1 MTSTPVVSKSN
12 IFNDFNLSWLD
23 EHKRLT
29 DMQQNYMRENMQHI
43 KIHSIYINTKS
54 FIDKIDSN
62 DQDLVTVGS
71 THSVLYNEKVLQLVQ
86 NNRNS
91 IPGKKYKLLD
101 ILVYNIDIEPEHV
114 QNFVQNSTGY
124 PSSFLKKIPIIDDI
138 TIPASI
144 FIFHDLNAIYFVFE
158 EIESD
163 EYTLKPKP
171 IIKIHAEG
179 NRSSRR
185 VSVPNEVGYNCLR
198 ESKVADLESV
208 TRVKD
213 SGNTS
218 TSYGLGQNGSVLGS
232 GSGSGSGSISKHK
245 TTKKVSI
252 HIPKS
257 KSKYTKKNIDMN

>member
-1 MTSTPVVSKSN
+1 MTSTSVVSKSN

-29 DMQQNYMRENMQHI
+29 DMQQNYMRENMQNI

-62 DQDLVTVGS
+62 DQDLVTVGL
-71 THSVLYNEKVLQLVQ
+71 THSVLHNEKVLQLVQ
-86 NNRNS
+86 NNRNR

-101 ILVYNIDIEPEHV
+101 ILVYNIDIEPEHI

-124 PSSFLKKIPIIDDI
+124 DTSFLKKIPIIDDI

-171 IIKIHAEG
+171 IIKIHA
-179 NRSSRR
+179 
-185 VSVPNEVGYNCLR
+185 
-198 ESKVADLESV
+198 
-208 TRVKD
+208 
-213 SGNTS
+213 GNTS
-218 TSYGLGQNGSVLGS
+218 TSYSGVQNGSVLGS

>member
-1 MTSTPVVSKSN
+1 MTSTSVVSKSN

-29 DMQQNYMRENMQHI
+29 DMQQNYMRENMQNI

-62 DQDLVTVGS
+62 DQDLVTVGL
-71 THSVLYNEKVLQLVQ
+71 THSVLHNEKVLQLVQ
-86 NNRNS
+86 NNRNR

-101 ILVYNIDIEPEHV
+101 ILVYNIDIEPEHI

-124 PSSFLKKIPIIDDI
+124 DSSFLKKIPIIDDI

-171 IIKIHAEG
+171 IIKIHA
-179 NRSSRR
+179 
-185 VSVPNEVGYNCLR
+185 
-198 ESKVADLESV
+198 
-208 TRVKD
+208 
-213 SGNTS
+213 GNTS
-218 TSYGLGQNGSVLGS
+218 TSYSGVQNGSVLGS

>member
-29 DMQQNYMRENMQHI
+29 DMQQNYMRENMQNI

-124 PSSFLKKIPIIDDI
+124 DTSFLKKIPIIDDI

-171 IIKIHAEG
+171 IIKIHA
-179 NRSSRR
+179 
-185 VSVPNEVGYNCLR
+185 V
-198 ESKVADLESV
+198 
-208 TRVKD
+208 
-213 SGNTS
+213 NTS
-218 TSYGLGQNGSVLGS
+218 TSYGVGHTSHLERPGDECRRSSTTSRPVNGSVLGS
-232 GSGSGSGSISKHK
+232 CSVPISKHK

-257 KSKYTKKNIDMN
+257 KSKYTKKNIDLN

>member
-1 MTSTPVVSKSN
+1 MTSTSVVSKSN

-29 DMQQNYMRENMQHI
+29 DMQQNYMRENMQNI

-62 DQDLVTVGS
+62 DQDLVTVGL
-71 THSVLYNEKVLQLVQ
+71 THSVLHNEKVLQLVQ
-86 NNRNS
+86 NNRNR

-101 ILVYNIDIEPEHV
+101 ILVYNIDIEPEHI

-124 PSSFLKKIPIIDDI
+124 DTSFLKKIPIIDDI

-171 IIKIHAEG
+171 IIKIHA
-179 NRSSRR
+179 
-185 VSVPNEVGYNCLR
+185 V
-198 ESKVADLESV
+198 
-208 TRVKD
+208 
-213 SGNTS
+213 NTS
-218 TSYGLGQNGSVLGS
+218 TSYSGVQNGSVLGS
-232 GSGSGSGSISKHK
+232 GSGSGSVSISKHK

>member
-29 DMQQNYMRENMQHI
+29 DMQQNYMRENMQNI
-43 KIHSIYINTKS
+43 KFHSIYINTKS

-71 THSVLYNEKVLQLVQ
+71 THSVLHNEKVLQLVQ

-124 PSSFLKKIPIIDDI
+124 DTSFLKKIPIIDDI

-171 IIKIHAEG
+171 IIKIHA
-179 NRSSRR
+179 
-185 VSVPNEVGYNCLR
+185 
-198 ESKVADLESV
+198 
-208 TRVKD
+208 
-213 SGNTS
+213 GNTS
-218 TSYGLGQNGSVLGS
+218 TSYGVGQDTSQTPATMQGMSTEFSRSPTTLRSNVSGSLHSTTSRPVNGSVLGS
-232 GSGSGSGSISKHK
+232 CSGPISKHK

>member
-29 DMQQNYMRENMQHI
+29 DMQQNYMRENMQNI

-62 DQDLVTVGS
+62 DQDLVTVGL
-71 THSVLYNEKVLQLVQ
+71 THSVLHNEKVLQLVQ
-86 NNRNS
+86 NNRNH

-124 PSSFLKKIPIIDDI
+124 DTSFLKKIPIIDDI

-171 IIKIHAEG
+171 IIKIHAVNTSTAYG
-179 NRSSRR
+179 
-185 VSVPNEVGYNCLR
+185 VGQ
-198 ESKVADLESV
+198 ESF
-208 TRVKD
+208 TRISHYVKD
-213 SGNTS
+213 SRSDTS
-218 TSYGLGQNGSVLGS
+218 HSTTSRPVNGSVLGS
-232 GSGSGSGSISKHK
+232 CSGPISKHK

-257 KSKYTKKNIDMN
+257 KSKHTKKNIDLN